1 MHKCGVCKDSF
12 MLWPHV
18 PYNTC
23 AALCMSVHLCCD
35 MQRGKFGSCFSYL
48 TISFIMAEVS
58 NIFEE
63 KGEEVFCKRI
73 ECEGVVERSEN
84 ISYLVIGCF

>member
-1 MHKCGVCKDSF
+1 
-12 MLWPHV
+12 
-18 PYNTC
+18 
-23 AALCMSVHLCCD
+23 
-35 MQRGKFGSCFSYL
+35 
-48 TISFIMAEVS
+48 MAEVS